1 MSSINFNNVNAC
13 KDAYVNYYYGNNTK
27 GISSDDIKEIENRYK
42 SQLKNWKVEASK
54 DQNAYEIE
62 DETPKQKHASSRSS
76 ADLMGAMA
84 TSMGGV
90 VATHVANQAAING
103 ITKAGGVFV
112 NGAPSASAMGSQVFA
127 EVGADGT
134 LSTTTAT
141 AQQANNTA
149 AIGFMVECTL
159 GLATGVL
166 YQASKPNKDEH
177 KELMEL
183 EEQMQEYLSAL
194 DSEQAVMANDAET
207 IESISEEAQTLG
219 DDAAE
224 TLEQL
229 QKEYEEKSA
238 RQEELKAK
246 IDAGDTLTEEEQAE
260 YEQLGVDLADLSEKM
275 SEVADDSTDS
285 IEDVASDAED
295 VQEDLESTAET
306 VEDIQ
311 TTADYAE
318 SFDKGT
324 QTMCIMESVAQGLN
338 VASST
343 KGAVSAFTFAQSGA
357 MLFGSTLWANAFGAM
372 GVAGATM
379 SAMGMAEQI
388 KMSVDIGKEIDVRKE
403 VQSLNTEIADIQ
415 AETADALADA
425 TDNVGEVVSDI
436 EDTDIP
442 ETETPETPT
451 QPENADEDKKPKEEQ
466 TR

>member
-1 MSSINFNNVNAC
+1 MSSVNFNNVSAC
-13 KDAYVNYYYGNNTK
+13 KDAYINHYYGNNTK
-27 GISSDDIKEIENRYK
+27 GISQDDIKEIEKRYR
-42 SQLKNWKVEASK
+42 SQLKAWDVEGTK
-54 DQNAYEIE
+54 DQNTYEIE
-62 DETPKQKHASSRSS
+62 DEAPNQKRPSSRSG

-90 VATHVANQAAING
+90 VATHAANQAAING
-103 ITKAGGVFV
+103 ITKAGGVFC
-112 NGAPSASAMGSQVFA
+112 NGTPTASAMGSQAFA
-127 EVGADGT
+127 EVGPGGA
-134 LSTTTAT
+134 STTTAT

-183 EEQMQEYLSAL
+183 ETQMQDYLANL
-194 DSEQAVMANDAET
+194 DSEQEIMAEDAET
-207 IESISEEAQTLG
+207 IESISE
-219 DDAAE
+219 DAEVVGEDSAE
-224 TLEQL
+224 SLEQL
-229 QKEYEEKSA
+229 QKEYEEKLA

-246 IDAGDTLTEEEQAE
+246 IDSGEPLTEEESAE
-260 YEQLGVDLADLSEKM
+260 YEQLGVDLSALSEKI
-275 SEVADDSTDS
+275 SEITEDSTDE
-285 IEDVASDAED
+285 IENIAEDAET
-295 VQEDLESTAET
+295 VQEDLETTADT
-306 VEDIQ
+306 VENIQ

-357 MLFGSTLWANAFGAM
+357 ALFGSTLWANAFGAM
-372 GVAGATM
+372 GVAGAAM
-379 SAMGMAEQI
+379 SAVGMAEQI

-403 VQSLNTEIADIQ
+403 VQSLNTEVSDIQ

-425 TDNVGEVVSDI
+425 TDNIDEITTGI
-436 EDTDIP
+436 EDTEVP
-442 ETETPETPT
+442 ETPETTEVPVE
-451 QPENADEDKKPKEEQ
+451 PEEKDKKPEEEEPA
-466 TR
+466 R